1 MDKALD
7 IWNDL
12 GARFSQGDLS
22 RISDLQM
29 EASSLN
35 QGDLSITYYFTKLR
49 IIWDLLDNN
58 RPDPI
63 CSYNV
68 PSVIV
73 QRKKENQAMQFLRGL
88 NDQYNNIKAHIL
100 LMEPVPAITKF
111 FLLLSNKSVSL
122 IIVFL

>member
-12 GARFSQGDLS
+12 KARFSHGDLS

-35 QGDLSITYYFTKLR
+35 QGDLSVTDYFTKLR
-49 IIWDLLDNN
+49 IIWDELDHF
-58 RPDPI
+58 RLDPI
-63 CSYNV
+63 CSCTK
-68 PSVIV
+68 PSLII
-73 QRKKENQAMQFLRGL
+73 QRKREDQAMQFLRGL
-88 NDQYNNIKAHIL
+88 NDQYNNVKAHIL
-100 LMEPVPAITKF
+100 LMEPVPLLPNF
-111 FLLLSNKSVSL
+111 FLLLSNKNASL